1 MENMR
6 DVSGESIMV
15 PKRAIQMFLP
25 FLMLCLLAACSSGTG
40 TSSAS
45 SSPPAHTPT
54 VVVTPSPKLAAGTVL
69 FQANWSHG
77 LADWSGTQGWTVV
90 QGQLEVNASS
100 VATLAIPYKP
110 VVSNYAIEIRLQLVR
125 LLQDHGGNFVLAA
138 AKQNGRDGYKAGVL
152 DLKKPGPFGSH
163 PQAQALI
170 DPNDDMP
177 MGCCQ
182 PIDYEPGYDW
192 HTYRLEVQDNG
203 VRLLDDGTQI
213 AYADSNATDTL
224 SNGPLS
230 LNSTLV
236 VLRVSSLRIL
246 ALSD

>member
-1 MENMR
+1 
-6 DVSGESIMV
+6 MV
-15 PKRAIQMFLP
+15 PKRAFQIFLP
-25 FLMLCLLAACSSGTG
+25 CLLMCMLAACSSGTG
-40 TSSAS
+40 SVPAS
-45 SSPPAHTPT
+45 SSPQAHTPT
-54 VVVTPSPKLAAGTVL
+54 VVVTPSPTLAAGTVL
-69 FQANWSHG
+69 FQANWSQG
-77 LADWSGTQGWTVV
+77 LAGWSGTQGWTIV
-90 QGQLEVNASS
+90 QGQLEVTSGSS
-100 VATLAIPYKP
+100 AALAIPYKP
-110 VVSNYAIEIRLQLVR
+110 VVNNYAIEIRLQVVR
-125 LLQDHGGNFVLAA
+125 LLQDHGGNFVLTG
-138 AKQNGRDGYKAGVL
+138 AKQNGKDGYQAGVL

-170 DPNDDMP
+170 DPNGDMP

-182 PIDYEPGYDW
+182 PIDYEPGSDW

-246 ALSD
+246 AL